1 MLLFIDIFGV
11 SARLHDVLGMHRH
24 EVIQEAL
31 ARLQQKS
38 WHWCPV
44 RAVAA
49 RWRSLYSLG
58 LREPGMAA
66 DQAGG
71 PGNAQCGVTDSSSEK
86 FCGKEIGW

>member
-1 MLLFIDIFGV
+1 MFGV

-24 EVIQEAL
+24 EMIQEAL

-38 WHWCPV
+38 RHQRTV
-44 RAVAA
+44 HAIAA
-49 RWRSLYSLG
+49 RWQSLYGPG

-71 PGNAQCGVTDSSSEK
+71 PGNAQCRVTDSSSEK